1 MNAWDIVVIHLK
13 GNTSSIKQTW
23 RTGPIHQR
31 AAWISYWVQLRR
43 DKCRTSSVCPRLPID
58 RDHHCD
64 VAFYL
69 TTCSLKPYIILFPT
83 QRSHRRRRGEKGM
96 SLIVSFILRT
106 YRHCLTKLFS
116 WLLMIIRPEVGKFWV
131 FLLGFVPAVAVCFVL
146 GLFLGR
152 WISLWLTCRCSLRDW
167 LLSTQACSPSAALI
181 QMCQI
186 RLRGKPPG
194 LLLICAIMEF
204 HANKLSWL
212 TVTVQWLGS
221 TSVTWPRRAS
231 SLSEAIMRKWS
242 FAIELCND
250 KYWLI
255 TALIGWFNCV
265 IGVWAYRVASN
276 CSVVMCIMIH
286 SSDFFSTSSSWWNH
300 IRHTPTLM

>member
-1 MNAWDIVVIHLK
+1 MAFDDH
-13 GNTSSIKQTW
+13 
-23 RTGPIHQR
+23 P
-31 AAWISYWVQLRR
+31 
-43 DKCRTSSVCPRLPID
+43 CPE
-58 RDHHCD
+58 
-64 VAFYL
+64 A
-69 TTCSLKPYIILFPT
+69 
-83 QRSHRRRRGEKGM
+83 
-96 SLIVSFILRT
+96 
-106 YRHCLTKLFS
+106 
-116 WLLMIIRPEVGKFWV
+116 GKFWW
-131 FLLGFVPAVAVCFVL
+131 FLLGFAPADTVCFIL

-152 WISLWLTCRCSLRDW
+152 WTSLWLTCCCSLRDW
-167 LLSTQACSPSAALI
+167 LLSTQAYSPSAALI

-204 HANKLSWL
+204 QANKLSWL

-221 TSVTWPRRAS
+221 TSVTWPWGAS

-255 TALIGWFNCV
+255 SALIGWFNCV

-276 CSVVMCIMIH
+276 CSVVMCFMIH
-286 SSDFFSTSSSWWNH
+286 SFDFVSTLFVFVKPCQTHTNFDVLSNSWNIYLKIKCWKNILIYSVSWFRLCLH
-300 IRHTPTLM
+300 IHKVVCS

>member
-1 MNAWDIVVIHLK
+1 MNAWNIVVVHLK

-23 RTGPIHQR
+23 LTGPIHQSV
-31 AAWISYWVQLRR
+31 AWISYWVQLRR
-43 DKCRTSSVCPRLPID
+43 DKCWTSSVCPRLPID

-64 VAFYL
+64 AAFYL
-69 TTCSLKPYIILFPT
+69 TTCSLKPYIIPNTEISKEEEGWEGHEPDCIFYSQNVWALF
-83 QRSHRRRRGEKGM
+83 
-96 SLIVSFILRT
+96 V
-106 YRHCLTKLFS
+106 LTVF
-116 WLLMIIRPEVGKFWV
+116 MAFDDQPCPEAGKFWG
-131 FLLGFVPAVAVCFVL
+131 FLLGFVPAAAVCFVL

-152 WISLWLTCRCSLRDW
+152 WISLWLTCRCPLRDW
-167 LLSTQACSPSAALI
+167 IVSTQACSPSAVLI

-221 TSVTWPRRAS
+221 TSVTWPWRAS

-242 FAIELCND
+242 FAIELYND

-255 TALIGWFNCV
+255 SALIG
-265 IGVWAYRVASN
+265 
-276 CSVVMCIMIH
+276 
-286 SSDFFSTSSSWWNH
+286 
-300 IRHTPTLM
+300 